1 MKRIFAYLI
10 VAAALALGAS
20 SCIKDVFPEGTEPTP
35 ALESEGIDIKVDS
48 VSDNAFEFTL
58 APKGKSAF
66 YSYLVTAA
74 PAAPDSSLLYAV
86 KYTGLKQ
93 GIINYKKASHFSIQM
108 EDLTPNHTYYVY
120 AVAGSEEGNVSPVV
134 SVSVTTTDGVAP
146 RITGSSY
153 KGNVVTI
160 KFSEPVTYVEGK
172 EITAQGF
179 PFLFPTGAPS
189 VEKAVGKVVANGN
202 TADITFEAITQP
214 GTLYVVNV
222 PEGAFIDSVGQKTN
236 GVSSAITGQDEDGQP
251 VFEQGSIYGYVSAG
265 TIETEEIEYPATL
278 ADWEEAVPLF
288 KCKTPVAQIGKNA
301 VVAKIIHE
309 EDGLKVTSEY
319 DLQANITY
327 GITEDGYTV
336 VAFLPEEPGR
346 GDEFYF
352 EVAEGAAIDIYGNT
366 SAELSVGPILYSY
379 GFTLADALGTYPA
392 SGETALASK
401 EDEEDFNIVL
411 SESDDPEK
419 GNIMISEYL
428 GLPCAIY
435 GEFDGDA
442 GTLTIDMSYAPI
454 NVTKDNIGVDVA
466 LFWYTI
472 SYYVDL
478 VGEERPVTFQFTAPG
493 TISSIDDYF
502 GYYAEAYVWPESN
515 DLNDIDED
523 ADYLG
528 MMYNIFWNTSLTRTD
543 EAASGVAK
551 PTYVAAP
558 LLRKVETLQGSL
570 AR

>member
-10 VAAALALGAS
+10 VAAALAIGAS

-35 ALESEGIDIKVDS
+35 ALESEGIDIKIDS

-58 APKGKSAF
+58 APKGKSAY

-74 PAAPDSSLLYAV
+74 PAAPDSSQLYAV
-86 KYTGLKQ
+86 KYSGVKQ
-93 GIINYKKASHFSIQM
+93 GIISYKKTPRFSIQV
-108 EDLTPNHTYYVY
+108 EDLTPNHTYYIY

-153 KGNVVTI
+153 KGNVLTI

-189 VEKAVGKVVANGN
+189 VEKAVGKVVANGES
-202 TADITFEAITQP
+202 ADVTFEAITQP
-214 GTLYVVNV
+214 GTLYVVNI
-222 PEGAFIDSVGQKTN
+222 PEGAFIDSVGQKT
-236 GVSSAITGQDEDGQP
+236 GAVSSAITGQDEDGDP
-251 VFEQGSIYGYVSAG
+251 VFAQGSIYGYVSAG
-265 TIETEEIEYPATL
+265 TIETEEIETIKTL
-278 ADWEEAVPLF
+278 ADWQDAVVLF
-288 KCKTPVAQIGKNA
+288 KCKTPIAQVNKDAVVAQIY
-301 VVAKIIHE
+301 HE
-309 EDGLKVTSEY
+309 EEGIRVTSEF
-319 DLQANITY
+319 DLAANIEY
-327 GITEDGYTV
+327 GTIDGYTV

-346 GDEFYF
+346 GDLFAF
-352 EVAEGAAIDIYGNT
+352 DVAEGAVIDIYGNK
-366 SAELSVGPILYSY
+366 SPELTVGPILYSY
-379 GFTLADALGTYPA
+379 GFTLADAIGVYPA
-392 SGETALASK
+392 SGETALTSK

-428 GLPCAIY
+428 GLPCKIY
-435 GEFDGDA
+435 GDFDGDA
-442 GTLTIDMSYAPI
+442 GTLTVDMSYAPI

-466 LFWYTI
+466 IFWYTI

-478 VGEERPVTFQFTAPG
+478 AGQERPVTFQFTAPG
-493 TISSIDDYF
+493 TISAIDDYF
-502 GYYAEAYVWPESN
+502 GYYAEAYVWPASGN
-515 DLNDIDED
+515 LDDIDED

-528 MMYNIFWNTSLTRTD
+528 QMYNIFWNTSLTRSD
-543 EAASGVAK
+543 EAASDVVK
-551 PTYVAAP
+551 PTYAAAP
-558 LLRKVETLQGSL
+558 LLRKVETLQGTL